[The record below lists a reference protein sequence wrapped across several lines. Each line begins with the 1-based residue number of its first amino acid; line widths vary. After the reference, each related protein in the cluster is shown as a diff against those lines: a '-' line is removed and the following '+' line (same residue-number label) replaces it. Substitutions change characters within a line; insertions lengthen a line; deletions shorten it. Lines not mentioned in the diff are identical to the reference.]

1 MQVGEVKCA
10 EDVDFERLKLL
21 CRCQE
26 KLETRLQQTQHNSL
40 LKSNDVSDFK
50 VIKVSLD
57 LDLPVDFDL
66 SFEVPL
72 HSEFPLLLGQHYYS
86 TISFSL
92 IENVDPAYVPTRE
105 YKIDLVF

>member
-10 EDVDFERLKLL
+10 EDVDFERLKQL

-26 KLETRLQQTQHNSL
+26 SWKQDYNKHNTTVSS
-40 LKSNDVSDFK
+40 KSNDVSDFK

-57 LDLPVDFDL
+57 LPVDFDL

-72 HSEFPLLLGQHYYS
+72 HGEFPLLLRQHYYS
-86 TISFSL
+86 TVSFSL
-92 IENVDPAYVPTRE
+92 IENVDPAYVPTWE